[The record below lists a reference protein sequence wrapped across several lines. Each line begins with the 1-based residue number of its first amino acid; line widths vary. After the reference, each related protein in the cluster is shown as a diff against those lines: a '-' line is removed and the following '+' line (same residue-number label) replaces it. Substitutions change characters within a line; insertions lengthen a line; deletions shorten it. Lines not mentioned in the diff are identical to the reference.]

1 MFENRIGWCGWFGLL
16 TWCWGCW
23 GPAHAAERPNVVVIL
38 ADDQGWGDLSLHG
51 NTNLQTPRI
60 DSLARDGARFERF
73 YACPL
78 CAPTRAEFLTGR
90 YHSRGGVHG
99 VTTGAERLN
108 LDEKTIADAFRAA
121 GYVTGAFGK
130 WHNGSQYPYHPRGRG
145 FDEYYGFTSGHW
157 GHYFDPVLEHNGA
170 LVRGKGYIVDDL
182 TDHALAFIETHKD
195 RPFFCYVPYN
205 TPHSPFQ
212 VPDRFWEK
220 FKDHPIP
227 LRATNPKLEDL
238 PSTRCA
244 LAMCENLDW
253 NVGRILD
260 KLDELKLAEKTIVVY
275 FSDNGPNTW
284 RWNGDMKGRKG
295 QTDEGGVRVPC
306 LVRWPGRIRPGTVVR
321 PIAAAIDLFPTLAS
335 LAGVSAASPQP
346 LDGVDLAPLLL
357 GSARSWPDRMIFSHN
372 AGQVSVRTDQFR
384 LDHRGQLF
392 DMNADPGQQRDI
404 SAEKPE
410 IAVRLAQ
417 AVSRWKQEVLRE
429 GKDDRP
435 FPVGYREFPTTPL
448 PARDGV
454 ASGGIRRSA
463 PAPNCSYFTDWRST
477 NDAITWDI
485 DVNTAGRYEAVLYYT
500 CPPEDVGATIELSF
514 QNATARAKV
523 AEPFHPPLFDSMDR
537 VPRKAESYV
546 KEFRPLRLGSLHLAK
561 GRGPLT
567 LRALSI
573 PGKQVMDLWAVV
585 LTLVA
590 PAETSTGWK
599 AGAASVVITPEEPM
613 WMAGYAS
620 RNKPSEGKFQDL
632 FAKALALEDAAG
644 TRVVIV
650 TLDLIGVPRPLR
662 EAVEKQVAQKFGLPP
677 ENLLLNASHTHS
689 GPVIRVGKTF
699 YELSPEQ
706 QQRTNRF
713 AVELQEKLVAL
724 VGRAI
729 AELAPARLGYSH
741 ARAGF
746 AMNRRL
752 PTPKGYQNS
761 PYPDGPVDHDV
772 PVLRVDGPDGKLRA
786 VLFGYA
792 CHNTTLGLYQFCGD
806 YAGYAQQFLEQ
817 SHPGAV
823 ALFMAGCGADQ
834 NPYPRGT
841 LELAQQHGRTLAT
854 AVEAALLPQPRPIN
868 GPLRAALAEAKLPFA
883 AVPGRDELL
892 QAQQKSTNPYEKRHA
907 ARLLEELEKTGRL
920 PESYSYPIQ
929 VFRFG
934 DDLILVALAGEV
946 VVDYSLRLKRELAG
960 PAVWVAGYSNDVF
973 GYVPSARVLKE
984 GGYEASGAVFY
995 SSLPSAFAPSIEDSI
1010 VGKVHE
1016 LVRATKP

>member
-1 MFENRIGWCGWFGLL
+1 L
-16 TWCWGCW
+16 
-23 GPAHAAERPNVVVIL
+23 ADSAERPNVVVIL
-38 ADDQGWGDLSLHG
+38 ADDQGWGDLSVHG

-90 YHSRGGVHG
+90 YHPRGGVHG

-108 LDEKTIADAFRAA
+108 LDERTIAEAFRQA
-121 GYVTGAFGK
+121 GYATGAFGK

-145 FDEYYGFTSGHW
+145 FGEYYGFTSGHW
-157 GHYFDPVLEHNGA
+157 GQYFDPLLEHNGV
-170 LVRGKGYIVDDL
+170 LVRGKGYIADDL
-182 TDHALAFIETHKD
+182 TDRAIAFIEAHKD

-220 FKDHPIP
+220 FKDHPLP
-227 LRATNPKLEDL
+227 LRAKDPKLEDL

-284 RWNGDMKGRKG
+284 RWNGGMKGRKG

-306 LVRWPGRIRPGTVVR
+306 LVRWPGRVRPGTVVR
-321 PIAAAIDLFPTLAS
+321 PIAGAIDLFPTLAS
-335 LAGVSAASPQP
+335 LASVPLASPKP
-346 LDGVDLAPLLL
+346 LDGVDLSPLLL
-357 GSARSWPDRMIFSHN
+357 GTARQWPDRMIFSHN
-372 AGQVSVRTDQFR
+372 AGQVSVRTEQFR
-384 LDHRGQLF
+384 LDARGKLF
-392 DMNADPGQQRDI
+392 DMAADPGQDREI
-404 SAEKPE
+404 TAEKPDV
-410 IAVRLAQ
+410 ANRLAQ
-417 AVSRWKQEVLRE
+417 AVARWKQEVLGE

-463 PAPNCSYFTDWRST
+463 PAPNCSYFTDWRSAK
-477 NDAITWDI
+477 DSIAWDI
-485 DVNTAGRYEAVLYYT
+485 EVNTAGRYEVVLYYT
-500 CPPEDVGATIELSF
+500 CPPEDVGATVELSF
-514 QNATARAKV
+514 QGAAARGKV
-523 AEPFHPPLFDSMDR
+523 SEAFNPPLIDTMDR
-537 VPRKAESYV
+537 VPRKGESYV
-546 KEFRPLRLGSLHLAK
+546 KDFRPLRLGSLNLAK

-567 LRALSI
+567 LRAVNI
-573 PGKQVMDLWAVV
+573 PGKQVMDLWAVA
-585 LTLVA
+585 LTLAA
-590 PAETSTGWK
+590 PAGASGWK
-599 AGAASVVITPEEPM
+599 AGAASVVITPDEPT

-620 RNKPSEGKFQDL
+620 RTRPSEGKFQDL
-632 FAKALALEDAAG
+632 FAKALAIEDATG

-650 TLDLIGVPRPLR
+650 TLDLIGVPRALR
-662 EAVEKQVAQKFGLPP
+662 EAVAEQVRQKFGLRP
-677 ENLLLNASHTHS
+677 EALLLNASHTHS
-689 GPVIRVGKTF
+689 GPVVRGGKTF
-699 YELSPEQ
+699 YDLSPEMR
-706 QQRTNRF
+706 QRTDQYAAGLR
-713 AVELQEKLVAL
+713 EKLVTL

-729 AELAPARLGYSH
+729 ADLAPARLGYSH

-752 PTPKGYQNS
+752 PTPNGHQNS

-786 VLFGYA
+786 VVFGYA
-792 CHNTTLGLYQFCGD
+792 CHNTTLALYQFCGD
-806 YAGYAQQFLEQ
+806 YAGFAQQFLEQ

-834 NPYPRGT
+834 NPYSRGT
-841 LELAQQHGRTLAT
+841 LDLAQQHGRALAT
-854 AVEAALLPQPRPIN
+854 AVEAALLPQPRVLN
-868 GPLRAALAEAKLPFA
+868 GPLRAAMAEASLDFA
-883 AVPGRDELL
+883 AVPSREELL
-892 QAQQKSTNPYEKRHA
+892 QAQQKANVYEKRHA
-907 ARLLEELEKTGRL
+907 ARLLEELDGSGRL
-920 PESYSYPIQ
+920 PRSYPYLVQ
-929 VFRFG
+929 VIRFG
-934 DDLILVALAGEV
+934 EDLILVALAGEV

-973 GYVPSARVLKE
+973 GYVPSARVLRE
-984 GGYEASGAVFY
+984 GGYEASGAVVY
-995 SSLPSAFAPSIEDSI
+995 SSLPSAFAPSIEESI
-1010 VGKVHE
+1010 ITKVRE
-1016 LVRATKP
+1016 LTRAARP